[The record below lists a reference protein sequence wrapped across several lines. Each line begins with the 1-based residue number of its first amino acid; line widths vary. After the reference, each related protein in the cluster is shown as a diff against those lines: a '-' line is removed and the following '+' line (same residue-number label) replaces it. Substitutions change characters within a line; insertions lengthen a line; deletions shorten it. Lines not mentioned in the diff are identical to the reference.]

1 VVHPDLDAT
10 AICSWMHARL
20 SSKDMIAAR
29 AKLENT
35 PSPTFEGITNT
46 PLEMDGLDY
55 DNYAIAFDIMQ
66 RFLKQERMEKL
77 AKEEYAFEVKQKEKT
92 FLDAKRESIDVLMY
106 LQNKSRTVFRAI
118 GRVGT
123 KGLEWSQN
131 DTTKCANLLAYY
143 VKTNRGRL
151 ICSACGAVPKDSK
164 CSQHGKNFMKEAT
177 DMDNLAVFIMRGIYE
192 IKDGLVGTG
201 KGAEPMPWDKAK
213 SAVDRE
219 IGILKRKG
227 KLTSKT
233 NLKELLPGEINY
245 VIGPAMCAIVGEYF
259 NDSLV
264 YAARRADIA

>member
-1 VVHPDLDAT
+1 
-10 AICSWMHARL
+10 
-20 SSKDMIAAR
+20 
-29 AKLENT
+29 
-35 PSPTFEGITNT
+35 
-46 PLEMDGLDY
+46 
-55 DNYAIAFDIMQ
+55 
-66 RFLKQERMEKL
+66 
-77 AKEEYAFEVKQKEKT
+77 
-92 FLDAKRESIDVLMY
+92 
-106 LQNKSRTVFRAI
+106 
-118 GRVGT
+118 
-123 KGLEWSQN
+123 
-131 DTTKCANLLAYY
+131 
-143 VKTNRGRL
+143 
-151 ICSACGAVPKDSK
+151 
-164 CSQHGKNFMKEAT
+164 MKEAT